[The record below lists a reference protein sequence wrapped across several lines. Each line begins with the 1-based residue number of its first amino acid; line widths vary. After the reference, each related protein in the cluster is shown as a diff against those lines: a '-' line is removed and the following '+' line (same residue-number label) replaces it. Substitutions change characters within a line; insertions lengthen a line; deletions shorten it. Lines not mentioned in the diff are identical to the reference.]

1 MINFNDDVPHVPPRD
16 WGFQQSSGEVWI
28 LQGGTTYESCSGQ
41 ENAVSRASYGGTNPR
56 PCGGKS
62 SDPGAGCLR
71 SGPRSRLF
79 PDHAVAMLRQSRER
93 SRRGCV
99 SRFVCE

>member
-41 ENAVSRASYGGTNPR
+41 ENSVSQTSATGKEAQIHSRAATRAWHHGLDVCAWQLGG
-56 PCGGKS
+56 
-62 SDPGAGCLR
+62 
-71 SGPRSRLF
+71 
-79 PDHAVAMLRQSRER
+79 
-93 SRRGCV
+93 RGCDLV
-99 SRFVCE
+99 PVPFLNMP